1 MLHLIIFH
9 VKNIVNHLIRHQSTT
24 IHLLAVVIQC
34 KTTQRGNRLFI
45 NYNYTIVTLML
56 VPWSFIT
63 LNFVVKTK

>member
-1 MLHLIIFH
+1 MLYLNIFH
-9 VKNIVNHLIRHQSTT
+9 VKNIVNHLIHQSTT
-24 IHLLAVVIQC
+24 IHLLAVVIHC
-34 KTTQRGNRLFI
+34 KTMQKGNRLFI